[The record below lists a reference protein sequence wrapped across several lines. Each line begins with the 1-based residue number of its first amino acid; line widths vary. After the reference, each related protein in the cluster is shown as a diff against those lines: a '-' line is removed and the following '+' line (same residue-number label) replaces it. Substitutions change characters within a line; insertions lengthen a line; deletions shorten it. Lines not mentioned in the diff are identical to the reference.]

1 MACVVGASYAHLN
14 KDWDLIEMTGPQ
26 LTALEADVI
35 DKLLAGDS
43 PVLECLR
50 LQRANANVSRREL
63 SGAGFY
69 VHFALDRPSVPKAT
83 KAASLRLGDV
93 VATIEG
99 LQHDAGF
106 VLVVTDGYLDFLEGY
121 SFDEPWPEQ
130 VQNFSVR
137 YVTAGERDPRAF
149 ILK

>member
-1 MACVVGASYAHLN
+1 LACVVGASYARLSN
-14 KDWDLIEMTGPQ
+14 AWDLIEMTGPQ

-43 PVLECLR
+43 RVLECLR
-50 LQRANANVSRREL
+50 HQRSNANVSRREL
-63 SGAGFY
+63 SGGGFY
-69 VHFALDRPSVPKAT
+69 VHFALKSSMPKAT
-83 KAASLRLGDV
+83 KEASLRLGDV

-106 VLVVTDGYLDFLEGY
+106 VLIVTDGYLDFLEGY

-137 YVTAGERDPRAF
+137 YVTAGERDLRA
-149 ILK
+149 LNLE